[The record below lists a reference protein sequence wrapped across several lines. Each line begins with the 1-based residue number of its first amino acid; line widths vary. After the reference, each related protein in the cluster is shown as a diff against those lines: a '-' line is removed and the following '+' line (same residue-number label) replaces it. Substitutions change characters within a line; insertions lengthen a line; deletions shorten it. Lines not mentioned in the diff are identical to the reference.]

1 LDRLLRDNST
11 VEGLTKVVHMYP
23 HRSGPY
29 IRLWQVYKKAGKFT
43 AAVQAFEGFLET
55 YGYQDALLTRLAEAY
70 EAKGEI
76 NKAIEML

>member
-11 VEGLTKVVHMYP
+11 VEGLTK
-23 HRSGPY
+23 Y